1 MALVWISISL
11 TLVCYYEMNI
21 ASYVRSYSYCTCD
34 HNVTLRIF
42 NVTVGINYDHS
53 EFDNNR
59 AKYSGIDAVD
69 FLDNEHQ
76 NGQDCHGHGSHVA
89 GLAGGKTY
97 GVAKKATLY
106 SVRVLNCHGYG
117 STATILVGLNH
128 VIQQVQQQQQ
138 GSSKKTKAI
147 INMSLTTRNS
157 YLSRSMRKAITKA
170 VDSGILVV
178 VAAGNYQS
186 DACQ

>member
-1 MALVWISISL
+1 MLPYSCKHALL
-11 TLVCYYEMNI
+11 TDYILHINI
-21 ASYVRSYSYCTCD
+21 
-34 HNVTLRIF
+34 
-42 NVTVGINYDHS
+42 GINYNHS

-69 FLDNEHQ
+69 FLNNQHQ
-76 NGQDCHGHGSHVA
+76 NGLDCQGHGTHVA

-106 SVRVLNCHGYG
+106 SVRVLDCFGYG
-117 STATILVGLNH
+117 SIANILVGLNH
-128 VIQQVQQQQQ
+128 VIRQVKQKQS
-138 GSSKKTKAI
+138 SSKKTKAI

-157 YLSRSMRKAITKA
+157 YLSRSMGEAITKA
-170 VDSGILVV
+170 IDSGILVV
-178 VAAGNYQS
+178 VAAGNFQT